1 MSGYVK
7 GNLRGADLLP
17 CLHQVKWLEEESG
30 AGAAE
35 EEVRFSFT
43 KQIVHNF
50 FDQIGQDF
58 GSVSVKL
65 SATFILSDILA
76 ISLSGSSHTGT

>member
-17 CLHQVKWLEEESG
+17 CLHQVKWLEEERG

-35 EEVRFSFT
+35 EEADCSQFFRSNWPRFW
-43 KQIVHNF
+43 QR
-50 FDQIGQDF
+50 
-58 GSVSVKL
+58 VSETV
-65 SATFILSDILA
+65 
-76 ISLSGSSHTGT
+76 SHIYLI